1 MTSCHRPACEN
12 MFDMVRRCFQVS
24 CTDELTIGDII
35 DKLKANAPQRDAKA
49 LWLTAESMH
58 KFFIH
63 LPENYELSGGI
74 SDTRNVVVRFR
85 MLSNSAAC
93 TKSKRCCKTQTRVP
107 ANSRINVS
115 AKTIKPKLSSGASL
129 QLLNETCALIMNA
142 FIALGRNDVSLLQ
155 LRKMLNNDDMP
166 IEIRNFIFRDRSSL
180 GTFLAEHPYL
190 FVKTGNHCYSM
201 LDERTA
207 SLLVNLNNVVW
218 RSRSS
223 MTITSL
229 VSVASEIDSTLNNA
243 QRLESLLAR
252 YTRLFTI
259 ESGTVTV
266 RRRIDGFQRACELM
280 ERLG

>member
-1 MTSCHRPACEN
+1 
-12 MFDMVRRCFQVS
+12 
-24 CTDELTIGDII
+24 
-35 DKLKANAPQRDAKA
+35 
-49 LWLTAESMH
+49 
-58 KFFIH
+58 
-63 LPENYELSGGI
+63 
-74 SDTRNVVVRFR
+74 
-85 MLSNSAAC
+85 
-93 TKSKRCCKTQTRVP
+93 
-107 ANSRINVS
+107 
-115 AKTIKPKLSSGASL
+115 
-129 QLLNETCALIMNA
+129 
-142 FIALGRNDVSLLQ
+142 
-155 LRKMLNNDDMP
+155 
-166 IEIRNFIFRDRSSL
+166 
-180 GTFLAEHPYL
+180 
-190 FVKTGNHCYSM
+190 M

-259 ESGTVTV
+259 ESGTVTA